1 MSHIDVIIDGVRIH
15 VLLNWW
21 YFFVF
26 KLSAENQEKFILYL
40 TLSIAAGILVVLT
53 LLIARMWWQKRRGR
67 REAKSLHSS
76 YPIPAFADDVSDVDN
91 DIDLTSLSL
100 PPPPPL
106 LSELTSL
113 NGTMA
118 SGPVPSAEGVYS
130 AQYGYSGQHGVAGT
144 IRRSTV
150 EEGDTH
156 PRSFIRNGNNSHYYY
171 G

>member
-1 MSHIDVIIDGVRIH
+1 MDLIVSEKWLFHACTH
-15 VLLNWW
+15 LFCCLNLI
-21 YFFVF
+21 F
-26 KLSAENQEKFILYL
+26 LIAENQEKFILYL

-67 REAKSLHSS
+67 REAKSIHSS
-76 YPIPAFADDVSDVDN
+76 DPIPAFADDVSDVDN

-113 NGTMA
+113 NGA
-118 SGPVPSAEGVYS
+118 VANGPVPSAEGVR
-130 AQYGYSGQHGVAGT
+130 GYSTQHGVVGT
-144 IRRSTV
+144 IRRSTAV
-150 EEGDTH
+150 EESDTH
-156 PRSFIRNGNNSHYYY
+156 PRSFIRNGNSHYYY

>member
-1 MSHIDVIIDGVRIH
+1 M
-15 VLLNWW
+15 
-21 YFFVF
+21 
-26 KLSAENQEKFILYL
+26 A
-40 TLSIAAGILVVLT
+40 LSIAAGILVLLT
-53 LLIARMWWQKRRGR
+53 LLIGRLWWQKRRAK

-76 YPIPAFADDVSDVDN
+76 DPIPAFADDVSDVDN

-113 NGTMA
+113 NGTVA
-118 SGPVPSAEGVYS
+118 PGPVPSAEGVR
-130 AQYGYSGQHGVAGT
+130 GYVPSGLAGT

-150 EEGDTH
+150 AEENDNH
-156 PRSFIRNGNNSHYYY
+156 PRSFIRNGNSHYYY